1 MVMCSR
7 EKNEGIGIFLGNY
20 LNDGLWQCLN
30 LE

>member
-1 MVMCSR
+1 MCSK

-20 LNDGLWQCLN
+20 LNDGLWQCLS